1 MNPDGTPND
10 NEENKWNDLRL
21 LIRFEGGEPRIIGK
35 WAATTEPGRYYIEHP
50 LNPGGAAR
58 VEFGQYKA
66 WQVGIHRG
74 DHEALIQTGGPV
86 TVCRDTNR
94 DGFRTVGDIRQTG
107 DFGINQHWGYDLPEV
122 DKASAGCLV
131 GQSKLGHR
139 EFMALV
145 KTDPRFQ
152 ADRKFVFVS
161 AILPEAEVLAGGAVA
176 PGPQIP
182 VAQDVREDVRRLQK
196 LLGFSEEDQDGI
208 FGAITNE
215 AVKSA
220 QRRLGLPVTGE
231 VDNKLLDA
239 LQREAAGGLRPPP
252 TPDKPVVVTPP
263 TPDKPVIQIPPT
275 PGKPVIST
283 PPTVDQPASVPGGGG
298 MNPLILLA
306 TRLLPEIAR
315 LVIGDQ
321 AGTLAGDVIKAVTDV
336 TRTDDPKQA
345 AERLNADPAAADAL
359 RLKLA
364 EIAAAQEEKRQQA
377 QLALLKEQSEQ
388 ELKRQQAQLALIK
401 EQNDQE
407 IRRRDAELAQ
417 FRVEIE
423 DTKGARSTFAEL
435 ALANNPMA
443 WGAPLV
449 SLIVTVGFFG
459 ILTILILGSS
469 KINDNSQ
476 VAQIVNI
483 TVGALAAAFATVVSF
498 WLGSSQGSR
507 AKDAATIQ
515 FQAEQVNQSA
525 AQTEVLKTT
534 AQAQAKQAEA
544 LHATV
549 KTAIA
554 GAPAATAA
562 KLSNFRR
569 CLDIVLAYEGGYTEA
584 QGDPSGATQF
594 GVSLSTLRDWRQ
606 NQTLAIDDLK
616 KLARDEACEIY
627 RTRYWNVL
635 RCDDLPAGLD
645 LIVFDFGVDATA
657 SRSAKALQQ
666 VVGAEADG
674 SVGDATL
681 AATKTMPA
689 ADVVKELSNRRLE
702 YYRSLPDA
710 TPSIRVAITR
720 TTAVEKSALDMI
732 AADRPLAA

>member
-1 MNPDGTPND
+1 
-10 NEENKWNDLRL
+10 
-21 LIRFEGGEPRIIGK
+21 
-35 WAATTEPGRYYIEHP
+35 
-50 LNPGGAAR
+50 
-58 VEFGQYKA
+58 V
-66 WQVGIHRG
+66 
-74 DHEALIQTGGPV
+74 
-86 TVCRDTNR
+86 
-94 DGFRTVGDIRQTG
+94 
-107 DFGINQHWGYDLPEV
+107 
-122 DKASAGCLV
+122 V
-131 GQSKLGHR
+131 GQSKIGHR

-145 KTDPRFQ
+145 KTDPRFL
-152 ADRKFVFVS
+152 ADRKFVFAS
-161 AILPEAEVLAGGAVA
+161 AIFPEAEVLAGGAVA
-176 PGPQIP
+176 PGPPTP
-182 VAQDVREDVRRLQK
+182 VATDVRDDVRRLQK
-196 LLGFSEEDQDGI
+196 LLGFSEAEQDGI
-208 FGAITNE
+208 FGAITEE
-215 AVKSA
+215 AVKRV
-220 QRRLGLPVTGE
+220 QRRLGLPVTGD
-231 VDNKLLDA
+231 VDNTLLDT
-239 LQREAAGGLRPPP
+239 LQREAAGGVP
-252 TPDKPVVVTPP
+252 TPQTPVKPVVVTPP
-263 TPDKPVIQIPPT
+263 APDRPVIPT
-275 PGKPVIST
+275 P
-283 PPTVDQPASVPGGGG
+283 PPVDQPDRVPGATG

-306 TRLLPEIAR
+306 TRLLPDIAR
-315 LVIGDQ
+315 LLIGDT
-321 AGTLAGDVIKAVTDV
+321 ADTLAGNVIKAVTDV
-336 TRTDDPKQA
+336 TRTNDPKQA
-345 AERLNADPAAADAL
+345 ADKLNADPAAADTL

-388 ELKRQQAQLALIK
+388 ELKRQQAQLALLK

-407 IRRRDAELAQ
+407 MRRRDAELAQ
-417 FRVEIE
+417 FRTEIE

-459 ILTILILGSS
+459 ILTILILGAG
-469 KINDNSQ
+469 KLTDNSQ

-515 FQAEQVNQSA
+515 FQAEQVNQTV
-525 AQTEVLKTT
+525 AQTEALKTT
-534 AQAQAKQAEA
+534 VQVQAKQAEA

-549 KTAIA
+549 KSAIG
-554 GAPAATAA
+554 GALAAATA

-584 QGDPSGATQF
+584 PGDPNGATQF
-594 GVSLSTLRDWRQ
+594 GVSLGTLRDWRQ
-606 NQTLAIDDLK
+606 NQALVIDDLK

-635 RCDDLPAGLD
+635 RCDDLPTGLD
-645 LIVFDFGVDATA
+645 LIVFDFGVDSNT

-674 SVGDATL
+674 SIGDATL
-681 AATKTMPA
+681 AATKTMLA

-710 TPSIRVAITR
+710 TPSIRVNITR
-720 TTAVEKSALDMI
+720 TTAVEKAALDMI
-732 AADRPLAA
+732 SADRTIAA